1 MINGFWRCHNG
12 RDYPPFAPSVSE
24 FFPNLHRSR
33 RSHLSGRFDFT
44 HAMMNRRR
52 FIKITGAAAA
62 GTVGF
67 PAFIPG
73 SALGR
78 ANAPAPSDRIALAS
92 IGLGGQGTYNMRA
105 FIQEPDVQLVALCD
119 VNSGSDD
126 YDMLYQ
132 FPGSSTAGLIP
143 GRNRALQFQ
152 AEAGRPISE
161 SGVSCHHDFRE
172 LLELRD
178 VDAVCVSTPDFWHGL
193 ISKAAAERGK
203 DVYCEKPLVG
213 GIPEGRA
220 LCEAVSRHGRVL
232 QTGSHER
239 SNDSV
244 RFACE
249 LVRNGRIGELREIH
263 VHLPNNDSHHQ
274 RLRNN
279 TGVKPPMPVP
289 AGLDYDFWLGPAP
302 WAPYT
307 RERCH
312 FWWRFILDTGAG
324 EITDRGAHILDL
336 AQFINNTDDS
346 GPIEISAKGSPI
358 GTGLYNTFIEYDF
371 ECRYSNGVRIVGT
384 SGGERGLKLV
394 GTEGW
399 IFIYIHGGRLEA
411 QPSRILKEPIAPHE
425 VHVGRS
431 PGHHRNFLDCV
442 KSRLKPV
449 AHEEIGHRT
458 ASLCHLVN
466 IAMRVGR
473 PLEWDPVRETI
484 LNDPEADR
492 LMRRPMRSP
501 WRMV

>member
-1 MINGFWRCHNG
+1 M
-12 RDYPPFAPSVSE
+12 
-24 FFPNLHRSR
+24 
-33 RSHLSGRFDFT
+33 
-44 HAMMNRRR
+44 
-52 FIKITGAAAA
+52 KITGAAAA
-62 GTVGF
+62 GAVGI
-67 PAFIPG
+67 PAFVPG
-73 SALGR
+73 TALGKAGR
-78 ANAPAPSDRIALAS
+78 TAPSDRIAIGC
-92 IGLGGQGTYNMRA
+92 IGLGGQGTQNMRA
-105 FIQEPDVQLVALCD
+105 FINEPDVQLVALCD
-119 VNSGSDD
+119 VNAGSDD

-132 FPGSSTAGLIP
+132 FPGSSTAGLVP
-143 GRNRALQFQ
+143 GRERAVRFQ
-152 AEAGRPISE
+152 AEAGRPISA
-161 SGVSCHHDFRE
+161 SAISCYGDFRE
-172 LLELRD
+172 LLARPD

-193 ISKAAAERGK
+193 ISKAAAESGK

-220 LCEAVSRHGRVL
+220 LCDAVRRHGRIL

-249 LVRNGRIGELREIH
+249 LVRNGRIGDLREIL
-263 VHLPNNDSHHQ
+263 VQMPSNDSHHQ
-274 RLRNN
+274 RLRGN
-279 TGVKPPMPVP
+279 TGVKPAMPVP

-336 AQFINNTDDS
+336 AQFVNDSDDS
-346 GPIEISAKGSPI
+346 GPVEVSARGVPI
-358 GTGLYNTFIEYDF
+358 GSGLYNTFIEYEF
-371 ECRYSNGVRIVGT
+371 ECLYSNGVRILGT

-399 IFIYIHGGRLEA
+399 IFIAIHGGRLEA
-411 QPSRILKEPIAPHE
+411 EPADILKDTIAPHE
-425 VHVGRS
+425 FHAGRS
-431 PGHHRNFLDCV
+431 PGHHRDFLDCV
-442 KSRLKPV
+442 RSRRKPV

-473 PLEWDPVRETI
+473 PLKWDPVRETI

-501 WRMV
+501 WRMI

>member
-1 MINGFWRCHNG
+1 
-12 RDYPPFAPSVSE
+12 
-24 FFPNLHRSR
+24 
-33 RSHLSGRFDFT
+33 
-44 HAMMNRRR
+44 MNRRR
-52 FIKITGAAAA
+52 FIKITGAAAGA
-62 GTVGF
+62 VAIPT
-67 PAFIPG
+67 FIPS
-73 SALGR
+73 SALGK
-78 ANAPAPSDRIALAS
+78 AGAVAPSDRIALAC

-105 FIQEPDVQLVALCD
+105 FIQERDVQMVALCD

-143 GRNRALQFQ
+143 ARNRAMQFL
-152 AEAGRPISE
+152 AEAGRPVSE
-161 SGVSCHHDFRE
+161 SELACHHDFRE
-172 LLELRD
+172 LLDLAGI
-178 VDAVCVSTPDFWHGL
+178 DAVCVSTPDFWHGL
-193 ISKAAAERGK
+193 ISKHAAERGK

-220 LCEAVSRHGRVL
+220 LCETVRRHGRVL

-249 LVRNGRIGELREIH
+249 LVRNGRIGELKEIQ
-263 VHLPNNDSHHQ
+263 VHLPSNDSHHAL
-274 RLRNN
+274 LRGN
-279 TGVKPPMPVP
+279 TGVKPAMPVP
-289 AGLDYDFWLGPAP
+289 PGLDYDFWLGPAP

-336 AQFINNTDDS
+336 AQFINGSDDS
-346 GPIEISAKGSPI
+346 GPVEITAKGRPI

-371 ECRYSNGVRIVGT
+371 ECRYSNGVRISGT

-394 GTEGW
+394 GTDGW
-399 IFIYIHGGRLEA
+399 IFIVIHGGRLEA
-411 QPSRILKEPIAPHE
+411 EPASVLRESIEPGGFHA
-425 VHVGRS
+425 GRS

-442 KSRLKPV
+442 KSRRKSV

-484 LNDPEADR
+484 TNDPEADR
-492 LMRRPMRSP
+492 LMRRPARSP
-501 WRMV
+501 WMPA